1 LAITHGAPVAVMD
14 SGVGGISIL
23 RELKAL
29 MPEENY
35 IYLGDSLNAPY
46 GTKSDDAVMNLSLEH
61 AQRLF
66 ALGAKA
72 LVVACNTATS
82 VAIGKLREVYPDR
95 PVIGV
100 EPALRPAIKQ
110 GGRILV
116 MATPMTLRRE
126 KFHRLLEVCGG
137 GDEVITL
144 PCDGLVE
151 IIERG
156 DLDGDALYD
165 YLDRLFSPLGDK
177 PFNSVVLGC
186 THYPFIRRA
195 IARTLA
201 KTSGEVT
208 IYDGGKGTAAETKRR
223 LERAGLKR
231 PAGEAGRVALI
242 STLNTEESL
251 ALMNRL
257 LTSEDKF

>member
-1 LAITHGAPVAVMD
+1 MD
-14 SGVGGISIL
+14 SGVGGISVL
-23 RELKAL
+23 RELIDL

-46 GTKSDDAVMNLSLEH
+46 GTKSDDAVMRLSLAH
-61 AQRLF
+61 AERLF
-66 ALGAKA
+66 GLGAKA

-82 VAIGKLREVYPDR
+82 VAIGRLREVYPDR
-95 PVIGV
+95 PIIGV
-100 EPALRPAIKQ
+100 EPALRPAMKQ
-110 GGRILV
+110 GGRVLV

-144 PCDGLVE
+144 PCAGLVE

-156 DLDGDALYD
+156 VLDGDELSA
-165 YLDRLFSPLGDK
+165 YLKKLFAPLGNK

-195 IARTLA
+195 VAQALA
-201 KTSGEVT
+201 KTSGSVT

-223 LERAGLKR
+223 LEKAGLKR
-231 PAGEAGRVALI
+231 TATKKGTVELVN
-242 STLNTEESL
+242 TLGTSESL
-251 ALMNRL
+251 DLMRRFM
-257 LTSEDKF
+257 TVDY